1 MQIKL
6 DKSNLLINRFR
17 EFQREDMS
25 ALSENNVQNV
35 TNRAFP
41 LRGRKEEEK
50 ENCKREKKIAN
61 TLVHHAVIYC
71 TNYPSI
77 GLYRDIPSSIISL
90 KLVDKYKN
98 VTGYI
103 TVAPR

>member
-1 MQIKL
+1 
-6 DKSNLLINRFR
+6 
-17 EFQREDMS
+17 MS

-41 LRGRKEEEK
+41 LRGKEK
-50 ENCKREKKIAN
+50 EKKLPTHSSIM
-61 TLVHHAVIYC
+61 LLYC

-98 VTGYI
+98 VMGYI
-103 TVAPR
+103 ASRPKIMMMIMK